1 MSIVQFL
8 MKENV
13 NTNVELSHLTLLAII
28 DNFSHII
35 REIIRYLC
43 PIWKWQPLEKNILL
57 LNHAV

>member
-35 REIIRYLC
+35 REIIGYLC